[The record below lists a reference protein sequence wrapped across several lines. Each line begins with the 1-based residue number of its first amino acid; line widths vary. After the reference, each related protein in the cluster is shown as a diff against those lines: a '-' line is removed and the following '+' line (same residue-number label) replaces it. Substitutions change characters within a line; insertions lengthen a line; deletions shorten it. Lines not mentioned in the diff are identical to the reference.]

1 MFQHGDPTSTIG
13 YVTLGLFSNA
23 VLRELFAI
31 VDECGELPKKE
42 AIQAAI
48 DSLRD
53 LERPGS
59 VSVAS
64 ERLCFRGYEAAVT
77 LFDVLESGETQY
89 TQTAELVDLLEKVK
103 AGPKEPRVENAESA
117 ISFFR
122 QLSRRASVNSQVPQQ
137 LIPAGVRQLARQA
150 TA

>member
-1 MFQHGDPTSTIG
+1 MLQHGDPRAGIG

-31 VDECGELPKKE
+31 VDSAGELRKSP

-48 DSLRD
+48 DSLND
-53 LERPGS
+53 LEHPGS
-59 VSVAS
+59 ATGVSG
-64 ERLCFRGYEAAVT
+64 RLRFRGYEAVVT
-77 LFDVLESGETQY
+77 LCDVLESSDYHTPTEVANLLQSVLAP
-89 TQTAELVDLLEKVK
+89 QQEDRLKQAE
-103 AGPKEPRVENAESA
+103 AG

-122 QLSRRASVNSQVPQQ
+122 QLSRQASINSQVPQQ
-137 LIPAGVRQLARQA
+137 DVPAGVRQLAREA